1 MLGRCSVR
9 RYCEACFEKQL
20 KIEALTDE
28 ITRLKAKLKYLERKE
43 QEGYFGSSTP
53 SSKVP
58 LKANAPAENQRKQG
72 GLKKGHPGHGRQG
85 FDESQADHIV
95 QLDSEIG
102 NRCPQCGGPLE
113 HRGTESRSVI
123 DMAPLQAQKTLY
135 IVPKQY
141 CPHCRRAFQP
151 HPPGVL
157 PKTLFG
163 NQLIATAATMHYLHG
178 VPMGRIC
185 EQVGVGLGALI
196 KIFHRVAKLFS
207 SIPNRLIEQ
216 YRQAPVKHAD
226 ETRWPNDGHQGYVW
240 LFATIKISIF
250 LFRETRS
257 SSVPREVF
265 GKDPL
270 PGTLVVDRYH
280 AYNKAPCLLQYCYAH
295 LLRNV
300 QDLEKEF
307 PENQEVRNF
316 VNLLASLLAS
326 AMNLRSLPIPDAQFY
341 ERTKEVKSQI
351 LKAVHDGAQH
361 LAIRRIQEI
370 FHENEQ
376 RLYRWADDRQIPAD
390 NNLAERDLRPS
401 VIARKVSFGSQSKA
415 GANTRSILMTV
426 LHTLKKQIS
435 DPCSTLK
442 TALDQ
447 LAKNPTLD
455 PFALLF
461 YTNTS

>member
-1 MLGRCSVR
+1 VR
-9 RYCEACFEKQL
+9 TYCEGCFEKQR
-20 KIEALTDE
+20 KIDALTE
-28 ITRLKAKLKYLERKE
+28 ENKQLKAKLKYLERKE

-58 LKANAPAENQRKQG
+58 FKANAPAENQRKQG
-72 GLKKGHPGHGRQG
+72 GLKKRHPGHGRQG
-85 FDESQADHIV
+85 FDESEADHIV

-113 HRGTESRSVI
+113 HRGTERRSVI
-123 DMAPLQAQKTLY
+123 DMAPLQACKTLY
-135 IVPKQY
+135 IVTKQY
-141 CPHCRRAFQP
+141 CPHCRRAFQA

-207 SIPNRLIEQ
+207 SIPSRLIEQ

-226 ETRWPNDGHQGYVW
+226 ETGWPNDGHHGYVW

-300 QDLEKEF
+300 EDMEKEF

-316 VNLLASLLAS
+316 VNILAALLAS

-341 ERTKEVKSQI
+341 KRAKKVKSQI
-351 LKAVHDGAQH
+351 LKAVQGAAQH

-415 GANTRSILMTV
+415 GADTRSILMTV
-426 LHTLKKQIS
+426 LHTLKKQNS

-461 YTNTS
+461 PTDTS